1 MVEAS
6 GLPRRLDGV
15 VRVRDEEGLR
25 GLLAKGLDFGCK
37 PTIIR
42 DADGSFSVP
51 VIGTEEGLEALRA
64 EGFELKVNE
73 RPEKPEI
80 GAGDRFERGKIA
92 PRGFG
97 RKVTGPGAASEP
109 RAS

>member
-15 VRVRDEEGLR
+15 VHLRDEEALR
-25 GLLAKGLDFGCK
+25 GLLARGLDFGCK

-42 DADGSFSVP
+42 EADGSFSVP
-51 VIGTEEGLEALRA
+51 VIATEEGLEALRA
-64 EGFELKVNE
+64 EGFQLTVNE
-73 RPEKPEI
+73 RPEKPEV
-80 GAGDRFERGKIA
+80 GLGDRFEGGRIA

-97 RKVTGPGAASEP
+97 RKVGPVPGSEP

>member
-1 MVEAS
+1 LVEAS

-15 VRVRDEEGLR
+15 VRVHDEEALR

-42 DADGSFSVP
+42 EADGSFSVP
-51 VIGTEEGLEALRA
+51 VIATEEGLEALRA
-64 EGFELKVNE
+64 EGFQLTVNE
-73 RPEKPEI
+73 QPEKPEI
-80 GAGDRFERGKIA
+80 GPGDRFEGGRIA

-97 RKVTGPGAASEP
+97 RKVADPGPGSEP